1 MEQNRING
9 YCGYITTIKQLR
21 KHSNADRLLCAT
33 IFGNNVIV
41 DLSYTEGQ
49 RVIYFPVDGQLSEEF
64 ACENNLVRLKDENG
78 NNVGGGYLDSDKR
91 NITALKLRGEKSDGL
106 VLPIE
111 VLSKYVD
118 VKTLSDGDQI
128 SILNGHEI
136 CRKYIPRSNRRRCQN
151 NSSGNKNRNR
161 KEEKEKVS
169 YPFFVEHID
178 TAQLAYNQNA
188 FREGDTCYITLKMH
202 GTSARTA
209 NAVEIVRKKRN
220 YILKKIFKIRD
231 KEIKRFAVVSGTRRT
246 TLRNYDG
253 GYYGSNAFRQKYQE
267 FFKDKLSKGV
277 EVFYEIVGYT
287 EGNQTI
293 MGRCSNK
300 LVKDK
305 EFEKQYGKE
314 TVFSY
319 GCEPGENDIYVYRM
333 TMTNEDGFA
342 VELPWEQVQ
351 IECEKLGVKCVP
363 TFEKFIF
370 TTWEDLMK
378 RVEKYYDG
386 ADPIGKTH
394 VREGIVVRIDNREN
408 FTAYKHKNFSFKVL
422 EGIIKDKADAPDM
435 EEAEE
440 LVGESA

>member
-1 MEQNRING
+1 M
-9 YCGYITTIKQLR
+9 
-21 KHSNADRLLCAT
+21 
-33 IFGNNVIV
+33 
-41 DLSYTEGQ
+41 
-49 RVIYFPVDGQLSEEF
+49 IYFPVDGQLSEEF

-78 NNVGGGYLDSDKR
+78 NNVGGYLDSDKR

>member
-1 MEQNRING
+1 MEQNKING

-21 KHSNADRLLCAT
+21 KHSNADRLQCAT

-41 DLSYTEGQ
+41 DLNYTEGQ

-78 NNVGGGYLDSDKR
+78 NNVGGYLDPDKR

-128 SILNGHEI
+128 SMLDGHEI
-136 CRKYIPRSNRRRCQN
+136 CRKYIPRSNRRRCEN

-161 KEEKEKVS
+161 KEEKEKIS

-209 NAVEIVRKKRN
+209 NAVEIVKKKRH
-220 YILKKIFKIRD
+220 YILKKVFKIKD

-246 TLRNYDG
+246 TLRNYEG
-253 GYYGSNAFRQKYQE
+253 GYYGSNAFRQKYQD
-267 FFKDKLSKGV
+267 FFKDKLPKGV

-287 EGNQTI
+287 EGDQTI

-319 GCEPGENDIYVYRM
+319 GCESGENDIYVYRM

-363 TFEKFIF
+363 TFEKFVF
-370 TTWEDLMK
+370 TTWEDLME

-394 VREGIVVRIDNREN
+394 VREGVVVRIDNREK

-440 LVGESA
+440 LVVNE

>member
-78 NNVGGGYLDSDKR
+78 NNVGGYLDSDKR

>member
-1 MEQNRING
+1 MEQNRVNG

-21 KHSNADRLLCAT
+21 KHSNADRLQCTT

-41 DLSYTEGQ
+41 DLSYKEGQ
-49 RVIYFPVDGQLSEEF
+49 RVIYFPTDGQLSEEF

-78 NNVGGGYLDSDKR
+78 NNVGGYLDPDKR

-111 VLSKYVD
+111 VLSKYID
-118 VKTLSDGDQI
+118 VKTLLDGDQI
-128 SILNGHEI
+128 SMVYGHEI
-136 CRKYIPRSNRRRCQN
+136 CRKYIPRSNRRKTSN
-151 NSSGNKNRNR
+151 ISSGNKNR

-209 NAVEIVRKKRN
+209 NAVEIVKKKRH
-220 YILKKIFKIRD
+220 YILKKVFKIKD

-246 TLRNYDG
+246 TLRNYEG

-267 FFKDKLSKGV
+267 FFKDKLPKGV

-287 EGNQTI
+287 EGDQTI

-363 TFEKFIF
+363 TFEKFVF
-370 TTWEDLMK
+370 TTWEDLME
-378 RVEKYYDG
+378 RVEKHYDG

-394 VREGIVVRIDNREN
+394 VREGVVVRIDNREK

-440 LVGESA
+440 LVVENA

>member
-1 MEQNRING
+1 MNG

-21 KHSNADRLLCAT
+21 KHSNADRLQCAT

-41 DLSYTEGQ
+41 DLNYTEGQ

-64 ACENNLVRLKDENG
+64 ACDNNLVRLKDENG
-78 NNVGGGYLDSDKR
+78 NNVGGYLDPDKR

-118 VKTLSDGDQI
+118 VKTLSDDDQI
-128 SILNGHEI
+128 SMLDGHEI
-136 CRKYIPRSNRRRCQN
+136 CRKYIPHSNRRRCEN
-151 NSSGNKNRNR
+151 NSTGNKNRNR

-209 NAVEIVRKKRN
+209 NAVEIVKKKRH
-220 YILKKIFKIRD
+220 YILKKVFKIKD

-246 TLRNYDG
+246 TLRNYEG

-267 FFKDKLSKGV
+267 FFKDKLPKGV

-287 EGNQTI
+287 EGDQTI

-363 TFEKFIF
+363 TFEKFVF
-370 TTWEDLMK
+370 TTWEDLME
-378 RVEKYYDG
+378 RVEKHYDG

-394 VREGIVVRIDNREN
+394 VREGVVVRIDNREK

-440 LVGESA
+440 LVVENA

>member
-1 MEQNRING
+1 MEQNRVNG

-21 KHSNADRLLCAT
+21 KHSNADRLQCAT

-41 DLSYTEGQ
+41 DLNYTEGQ

-64 ACENNLVRLKDENG
+64 ACDNNLVRLKDENG
-78 NNVGGGYLDSDKR
+78 NNVGGYLDPDKR

-118 VKTLSDGDQI
+118 VKTLSDDDQI
-128 SILNGHEI
+128 SMLDGHEI
-136 CRKYIPRSNRRRCQN
+136 CRKYIPHSNRRRCEN
-151 NSSGNKNRNR
+151 NSTGNKNRNR

-169 YPFFVEHID
+169 YPFFVEHIN

-209 NAVEIVRKKRN
+209 NAIEIVKKKRHF
-220 YILKKIFKIRD
+220 ILKKVFKIRD

-246 TLRNYDG
+246 TLRNYEG
-253 GYYGSNAFRQKYQE
+253 GYYGSNAFRQKYQD
-267 FFKDKLSKGV
+267 FFKDKLPKGV

-287 EGNQTI
+287 EGDQTI

-319 GCEPGENDIYVYRM
+319 GCKPGENDIYVYRM

-351 IECEKLGVKCVP
+351 IECEKLGIKCVP
-363 TFEKFIF
+363 TFEKFVF
-370 TTWEDLMK
+370 TTWEDLME

-394 VREGIVVRIDNREN
+394 VREGVVVRIDNREK

-422 EGIIKDKADAPDM
+422 EGIIKDKADTPDM

-440 LVGESA
+440 LVINE